1 MMDVMV
7 AVQFFHVAALV
18 AALLVL
24 SAVVALFLWWREEG
38 ARAAQRSRNRAR
50 HTALNAPAPTAP
62 PARRPVDEEVEL
74 SA

>member
-1 MMDVMV
+1 MGAMV

-24 SAVVALFLWWREEG
+24 GAVIALVLWWREEG
-38 ARAAQRSRNRAR
+38 MRAAQRSRNRAR
-50 HTALNAPAPTAP
+50 HTTLNTTAPAARP
-62 PARRPVDEEVEL
+62 PRLPVDEDVEL